1 MYRRDTIHLVCLL
14 KRASDRV
21 IENNDHLL
29 WSIRGPN
36 CPLRYHTR
44 LSLSIGAVVVGV
56 IILKDFLMAGNEW
69 NTVSHKHKRDTR
81 SEDDDAGDTVV
92 YSPFKKKQANE
103 HRAAKK
109 FVLILVGIPGSGK
122 SHVAC
127 KLEKVRVTNV
137 SHYI

>member
-1 MYRRDTIHLVCLL
+1 M
-14 KRASDRV
+14 
-21 IENNDHLL
+21 
-29 WSIRGPN
+29 
-36 CPLRYHTR
+36 
-44 LSLSIGAVVVGV
+44 
-56 IILKDFLMAGNEW
+56 ILKDFQMAGNEW